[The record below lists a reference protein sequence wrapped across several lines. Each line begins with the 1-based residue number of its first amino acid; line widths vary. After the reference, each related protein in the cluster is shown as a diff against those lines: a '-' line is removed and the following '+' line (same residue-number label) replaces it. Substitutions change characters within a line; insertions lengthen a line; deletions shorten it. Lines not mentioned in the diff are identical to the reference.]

1 MIDYTFTRSESYE
14 EALNQL
20 RTIIAHLRSENGCP
34 WDRKQSGEDITLNLI
49 DEAYEYLDALRS
61 ESAPDMMEELGDVF
75 LNVLMLGHIQE
86 ETDDTFVIGA
96 LNAVSEKLIRRHPHV
111 FSSASAENPDDVL
124 ILWDQMKVKE
134 GKQPDEDDFFSRI
147 PPALPIF
154 EKAAEIQH
162 RMRKVGFDWP
172 DASGVFEK
180 VREEIREVR
189 ESLEEGGDTEEEL
202 GDLLFSV
209 INLTRFLGYN
219 PSYAL
224 RRTNKKVQARFNRVV
239 AQAREDGLEL
249 KTASLDQL
257 EALWQRA
264 KGEA

>member
-1 MIDYTFTRSESYE
+1 MIDYTFTRHESYE
-14 EALNQL
+14 EALDQL
-20 RTIIAHLRSENGCP
+20 RTIIAHLRSDNGCP
-34 WDRKQSGEDITLNLI
+34 WDREQTSEDITLNLI

-61 ESAPDMMEELGDVF
+61 KSKSDSMEELGDVF

-86 ETDDTFVIGA
+86 ETDETFVVGA

-111 FSSASAENPDDVL
+111 FSSASADSPSDVL
-124 ILWDQMKVKE
+124 VLWDQMKVKE
-134 GKQPDEDDFFSRI
+134 GKKPKEDDFFSRI
-147 PPALPIF
+147 PPTLPIF
-154 EKAAEIQH
+154 EKAAKIQQT
-162 RMRKVGFDWP
+162 MRKVGFDWP
-172 DASGVFEK
+172 DSAGVFDK
-180 VREEIREVR
+180 VQEEIQEVR

-224 RRTNKKVQARFNRVV
+224 RRANEKVQARFNRVV
-239 AQAREDGLEL
+239 AQAREEGLVL
-249 KTASLDQL
+249 KTANLDQM

-264 KGEA
+264 KDEA